1 MGTSWSVRLV
11 APAGSDAGAVRDK
24 LLADIQARLDRIIGQ
39 MSNWEAASDI
49 SRFNLSPPGQW
60 QALPADFLFVLKAG
74 LAVAAASDGAFD
86 PAVGHLVGRWGFGPP
101 AQLGEKQGAAPL
113 PAEPWRAIEVEEGE
127 TQEGQVGGRA
137 RRLADV
143 ALDFSGIAKGFAV
156 DAVSDLLTGQGYG
169 AHLVEIGGEL
179 RGRGLKPDGQPW
191 WVDLEVPPGLV
202 LPPTRIALYG
212 LSIATSGDYRRWVQR
227 DGTRISHSMDARAG
241 GPVANGIASVTVLH
255 ESAMLADAWATALLV
270 LGLEAGLRLAAEQGL
285 AVLMIR
291 REPQG
296 ARDYMSPAFARMLE

>member
-11 APAGSDAGAVRDK
+11 APAGSDAGPVRDK
-24 LLADIQARLDRIIGQ
+24 LLAHIQARLDRIIGQ

-49 SRFNLSPPGQW
+49 SRFNLSPSGQW
-60 QALPADFLFVLKAG
+60 QALPADFLFVLKTG

-101 AQLGEKQGAAPL
+101 ARSGEKQGAAPL
-113 PAEPWRAIEVEEGE
+113 PAEPWRAIEVEEG
-127 TQEGQVGGRA
+127 QA

-227 DGTRISHSMDARAG
+227 DGTRISHSMDVRTG